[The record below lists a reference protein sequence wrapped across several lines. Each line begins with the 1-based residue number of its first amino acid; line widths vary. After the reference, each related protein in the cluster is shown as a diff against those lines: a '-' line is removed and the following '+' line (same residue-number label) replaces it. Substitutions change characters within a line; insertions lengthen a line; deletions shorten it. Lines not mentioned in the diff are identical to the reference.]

1 VGLPCLILRQACHHF
16 DGERVATVAVAVATT
31 LEDRG
36 EQVVSAGERSDAQVR
51 DKSVEVFRKQSVPM
65 PSGHRRAHV
74 CILPSLVYSNLATSC
89 AVGGVCL
96 VDAMSVINL
105 TCYGFSLIFT
115 RETVFQQRNVFIKAF
130 ALFGTLVAWFRSL
143 RPFDLLALEPMCGK
157 FMVRIAA
164 LLSLMCLDKLHLERL
179 CWLLASWRR
188 VFWSSCSLQLSMQ
201 TCSHGPL
208 FSKLTRSK
216 DRF

>member
-96 VDAMSVINL
+96 VDAMSVIN
-105 TCYGFSLIFT
+105 IHM
-115 RETVFQQRNVFIKAF
+115 
-130 ALFGTLVAWFRSL
+130 L
-143 RPFDLLALEPMCGK
+143 RFFPNFYA
-157 FMVRIAA
+157 R
-164 LLSLMCLDKLHLERL
+164 
-179 CWLLASWRR
+179 
-188 VFWSSCSLQLSMQ
+188 
-201 TCSHGPL
+201 
-208 FSKLTRSK
+208 
-216 DRF
+216 DRFSAKARIHKSICSFRHPCCLVPISTPL